1 MAANDVKTDDDSNWF
16 EKECRQSLC
25 VWLLRHR
32 PSAVF
37 AETITYLIFM
47 QLLTAVF
54 PKTSFAIH
62 DDIRTGNIARLL
74 LRPVPL
80 LTHYFWESV
89 GYSFGKL
96 IFIGIPDVILLVAVR
111 QSALAWQTLPLL
123 VMAVMLGYVLYF
135 ELEAII
141 GLFSFYTYSIWG
153 INTFKAAVLLAVS
166 GNVFPVNF
174 YPAAVKTIAQ
184 FCHFNTRSVRLVS
197 CYHSSRLP
205 TFGRHCSCRASI
217 LPRYLV
223 SITCS

>member
-1 MAANDVKTDDDSNWF
+1 M
-16 EKECRQSLC
+16 
-25 VWLLRHR
+25 
-32 PSAVF
+32 
-37 AETITYLIFM
+37 
-47 QLLTAVF
+47 
-54 PKTSFAIH
+54 
-62 DDIRTGNIARLL
+62 
-74 LRPVPL
+74 
-80 LTHYFWESV
+80 
-89 GYSFGKL
+89 

-184 FCHFNTRSVRLVS
+184 FLPFQYAFGAIGKLLSQQQAADFWPTLFMQSLYIATLFGV
-197 CYHSSRLP
+197 YHLQLKIAIQRVVVQ
-205 TFGRHCSCRASI
+205 GG
-217 LPRYLV
+217 
-223 SITCS
+223 